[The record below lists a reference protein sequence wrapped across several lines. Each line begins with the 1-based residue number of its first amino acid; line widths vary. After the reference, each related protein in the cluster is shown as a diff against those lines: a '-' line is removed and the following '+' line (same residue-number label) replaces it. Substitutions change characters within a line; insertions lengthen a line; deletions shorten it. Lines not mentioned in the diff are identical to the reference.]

1 MSKERG
7 SFWYLIAFVTPFFTM
22 PFTAEEKRKR
32 RADKAISEGK
42 IYKSRKHPCLREPPP
57 PCEAPP
63 ASASSDS
70 PEPKLTMEEEMNRK
84 AMEVEDCRTRMQ
96 SVMQASASLLSFYNV
111 WLMPGQEVRLRPHY
125 EKLLDLERRRRG
137 ALYRLVHQARDG
149 MWKLSV
155 ARGPYKGKDLFI
167 NVPAEALMP

>member
-1 MSKERG
+1 
-7 SFWYLIAFVTPFFTM
+7 M

-32 RADKAISEGK
+32 RAEKAISEGK
-42 IYKSRKHPCLREPPP
+42 TYKSRKHPCLRELPPP
-57 PCEAPP
+57 PCEEPP
-63 ASASSDS
+63 ASASSD

-96 SVMQASASLLSFYNV
+96 SVMQASASLQAFYSV
-111 WLMPGQEVRLRPHY
+111 WLMPGQEVRLRHHY
-125 EKLLDLERRRRG
+125 EKVLQIERRYRG
-137 ALYRLVHQARDG
+137 VLYRLVHQARDG

-155 ARGPYKGKDLFI
+155 ARGPNKGKDLFV